1 MSEEMKLILDR
12 LEKMDAKL
20 DRLDTAVEKQ
30 GKRLD
35 AVEEKF
41 TRLDIAVEKQG
52 KCLDTMEKK
61 LSDMNTVLEYHT
73 DCIQRLDTK
82 LSEIQLTIEN
92 DINTKIMIIA
102 EGHIDLNRKLDE
114 ALRIEHEKEM
124 FLLRITSL
132 ENDVKRI
139 KNRIG
144 EFS

>member
-35 AVEEKF
+35 AVEEKL
-41 TRLDIAVEKQG
+41 TRLDAMEEKLTR
-52 KCLDTMEKK
+52 LDTMEKK

-82 LSEIQLTIEN
+82 LSEIQVTIEN

-144 EFS
+144 GFS